1 MFHKIDCTVIRGGDP
16 HMANHSGLKMDVS
29 ESNSS
34 KVDSLVDEYKAQLN
48 EDELKTL
55 AIAEE
60 HLGTSFDMKKSIGFL
75 EWSEEKT
82 KKIGLY
88 IKQ

>member
-1 MFHKIDCTVIRGGDP
+1 
-16 HMANHSGLKMDVS
+16 MASSKTSIS
-29 ESNSS
+29 ES
-34 KVDSLVDEYKAQLN
+34 DSLVEEYKAQLN

-60 HLGTSFDMKKSIGFL
+60 HLGTSFDMKESIGFL
-75 EWSEEKT
+75 EWSEERT